1 MVASQ
6 QELEA
11 SQEGHLRSSERRSAD
26 DGHTERIIDGA
37 VGVDSTMV
45 GADNGHIERINTDG
59 VNTTVVGVDGEHSER
74 NSANGVNCGRVANGV
89 NSERNSANEV
99 NYGRVDNGVNSKPN
113 SANGINSEPNSANGV
128 NPEPNSATD
137 GGNSQLN
144 TNSKR
149 VREDAP
155 KRGRAKMS
163 RTELKMA
170 PRSGRV
176 EL

>member
-89 NSERNSANEV
+89 NSQL
-99 NYGRVDNGVNSKPN
+99 NGTSD
-113 SANGINSEPNSANGV
+113 GV
-128 NPEPNSATD
+128 
-137 GGNSQLN
+137 NSQLN
-144 TNSKR
+144 GGSDGLNCDGT
-149 VREDAP
+149 
-155 KRGRAKMS
+155 AK
-163 RTELKMA
+163 LK
-170 PRSGRV
+170 
-176 EL
+176 L